1 MSVWVGT
8 PCGCRHP
15 VSVGA
20 SAAVDVGASAGVSR
34 TSEPCLCASFISH
47 ARPQIVSTPF
57 ASSSQSPP
65 LPTPAPATLETS
77 SSRLIA
83 FLCPFPFCSAHA
95 TKLMMSARQPKLDDC
110 GGLRCHV
117 RRLLVVLIIVVVASA
132 GCAHNSCAEFEV
144 RSNLLN
150 NTFIAVGSIP
160 NWCATLI
167 TYSGIRECQS
177 DCDSNAVRIIPSA
190 LLHTEIL
197 NEMYLPNHEVHLQKT
212 A

>member
-8 PCGCRHP
+8 PCGCRHS

-20 SAAVDVGASAGVSR
+20 SAAVDVGASASVSR

-65 LPTPAPATLETS
+65 LPTPAPATLETPS
-77 SSRLIA
+77 SWLIA

-95 TKLMMSARQPKLDDC
+95 TKLMMSARQPKLDDY

-117 RRLLVVLIIVVVASA
+117 RRLLVVVIIVVAVVVASA
-132 GCAHNSCAEFEV
+132 GCAHNSCAQFDV

-150 NTFIAVGSIP
+150 NTFITVGSIP

-167 TYSGIRECQS
+167 TYQEFE
-177 DCDSNAVRIIPSA
+177 NVNRIVT
-190 LLHTEIL
+190 LMQLG
-197 NEMYLPNHEVHLQKT
+197 
-212 A
+212 

>member
-8 PCGCRHP
+8 PCGCRQS

-20 SAAVDVGASAGVSR
+20 SAAVDVGASASVSR

-65 LPTPAPATLETS
+65 LPTPATATLETPS
-77 SSRLIA
+77 SWLIA

-95 TKLMMSARQPKLDDC
+95 TKLMMSARQPKLDDY

-117 RRLLVVLIIVVVASA
+117 RRLLVVVIIVVAVVVASA
-132 GCAHNSCAEFEV
+132 GCAHNSCAQFDV

-150 NTFIAVGSIP
+150 NTFITVGSIP

-167 TYSGIRECQS
+167 TYQEFE
-177 DCDSNAVRIIPSA
+177 NVNRIVT
-190 LLHTEIL
+190 LMQLG
-197 NEMYLPNHEVHLQKT
+197 
-212 A
+212 

>member
-167 TYSGIRECQS
+167 TYSVIRECQS

-197 NEMYLPNHEVHLQKT
+197 NEMYLPNHGVHLQKT